1 MVPVGWMYRVNNVP
15 VPQSVLGLTLC
26 GLIDTFPHFD
36 SSICCIYGV
45 RRNGAC
51 YERLLIAV
59 FMGVFCGG
67 CSSYCG
73 VDVQGRVTEK

>member
-15 VPQSVLGLTLC
+15 VPQSAVF
-26 GLIDTFPHFD
+26 DTFPHFD